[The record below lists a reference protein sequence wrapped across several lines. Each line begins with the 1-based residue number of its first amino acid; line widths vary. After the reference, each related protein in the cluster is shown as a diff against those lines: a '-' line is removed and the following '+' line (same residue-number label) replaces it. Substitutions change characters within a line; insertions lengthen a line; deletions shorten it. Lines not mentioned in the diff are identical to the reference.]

1 MSAIFGFSCL
11 PDLLLGEDLTDLGKC
26 SPSLGVRSRLMAT
39 RVGRVSLCGFES
51 GAQAARLF
59 P

>member
-1 MSAIFGFSCL
+1 MSALFRFFCL
-11 PDLLLGEDLTDLGKC
+11 PDLLLGEGLPDLGKC
-26 SPSLGVRSRLMAT
+26 SPSLGEHSRLMAT
-39 RVGRVSLCGFES
+39 RVDRVGLGGFES